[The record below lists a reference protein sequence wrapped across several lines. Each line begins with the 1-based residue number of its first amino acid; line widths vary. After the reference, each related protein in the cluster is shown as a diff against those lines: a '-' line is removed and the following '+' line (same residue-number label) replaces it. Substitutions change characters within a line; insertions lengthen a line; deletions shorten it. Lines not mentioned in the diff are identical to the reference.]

1 MRQVLRLP
9 HFLPQN
15 LRNSAAVLLFF
26 QDLCGNLCTVAAG
39 IHGGLFNHAVGF
51 RFAHALVL
59 DQIALGTVHQPDLG
73 NLIPQFVVFLPQIIQ
88 AAAAGSGHLNGLAEL
103 HPGKRALPTPTHRAA
118 AIYRKSGLRC
128 PPWQAE

>member
-1 MRQVLRLP
+1 MRQVFAP
-9 HFLPQN
+9 AAFLPQN

-59 DQIALGTVHQPDLG
+59 DQIALGAVHQPDLG

-88 AAAAGSGHLNGLAEL
+88 AAAAGGGHLNGWRNCT
-103 HPGKRALPTPTHRAA
+103 PVKALPTPTHRAA

>member
-1 MRQVLRLP
+1 MRQVFAP
-9 HFLPQN
+9 
-15 LRNSAAVLLFF
+15 AAFALLFF

-88 AAAAGSGHLNGLAEL
+88 AAGSRRRPSER
-103 HPGKRALPTPTHRAA
+103 PGGTAPR
-118 AIYRKSGLRC
+118 
-128 PPWQAE
+128 

>member
-1 MRQVLRLP
+1 MRQVFAP
-9 HFLPQN
+9 AAFLPQN
-15 LRNSAAVLLFF
+15 LRNSVAVLLFF

-39 IHGGLFNHAVGF
+39 IPGGLFNHAVGF

-88 AAAAGSGHLNGLAEL
+88 AAA
-103 HPGKRALPTPTHRAA
+103 
-118 AIYRKSGLRC
+118 I
-128 PPWQAE
+128 

>member
-1 MRQVLRLP
+1 MRQVFAP
-9 HFLPQN
+9 AAFLPQN

-73 NLIPQFVVFLPQIIQ
+73 NLIPDEQKIGVQE
-88 AAAAGSGHLNGLAEL
+88 AADSC
-103 HPGKRALPTPTHRAA
+103 PVA
-118 AIYRKSGLRC
+118 AI
-128 PPWQAE
+128 QVTA

>member
-1 MRQVLRLP
+1 MRQVFAL
-9 HFLPQN
+9 
-15 LRNSAAVLLFF
+15 AAFALLFF

-88 AAAAGSGHLNGLAEL
+88 AAAAGGGHLNGLAEL
-103 HPGKRALPTPTHRAA
+103 HPGK
-118 AIYRKSGLRC
+118 GLCQHQHTVLLQFIGNLVCGARLGK
-128 PPWQAE
+128 QNNTGV